1 MVVFKCFILYFL
13 QRQIDLVTLIQLYC
27 DALRKLLATTHF
39 DSGDANF
46 DITSDS
52 DSDVAI
58 DMGALAASVAAIQLF
73 LLPGKAETAVSE
85 AIGETNLL
93 ELLVGLPQG
102 IKVRGSTSITA
113 LTLT

>member
-1 MVVFKCFILYFL
+1 MILKLLKFLIL

-27 DALRKLLATTHF
+27 DALQQLLATKHF

-52 DSDVAI
+52 DSDVVI
-58 DMGALAASVAAIQLF
+58 DMNALSASVAGVQLF
-73 LLPGKAETAVSE
+73 LPPGNAGTAVSE

-93 ELLVGLPQG
+93 ELLIGLPQS
-102 IKVRGSTSITA
+102 IKVRYLS
-113 LTLT
+113 